1 MNSIRTYLL
10 LTLLSIITIVTF
22 LSALQG
28 YQSSFN
34 EVDKLFDQRLR
45 DLAEI
50 IVHANHDVEKRDER
64 LTIIKSGAFF
74 QIWSQ
79 DQILIA
85 RSENAPRSLLFDIPD
100 FSGFKEVNFEKYRW
114 RTFSLKDDLLQ
125 RWVVV
130 AERIDLRYSITDSI
144 VTAAIRPT
152 VFAVP
157 VIALV
162 IWLAIGIGLRPLKE
176 LASQF
181 NSKQSNDLTPI
192 DIKDTPEE
200 LTQLIN
206 TTNSLLNRLQEGFIR
221 EQRFSSDAAH
231 ELRTPISA
239 LKVQMHNLKNSQQ
252 LNDVDLQ
259 PLSDGIERMG
269 HVVEQILALYRN
281 TPDQAV
287 QKQVRIDLYSLA
299 QTIIAKEYDQ
309 IEIKSQKISLHGDS
323 PCWMTGDQFALETL
337 LHNLITNAIKYTPV
351 NGTIMVTVNLSQS
364 EVGLIVEDSGPGITV
379 EDHER
384 VFERFYRVAGD
395 RHASGTLG
403 CGLGLAIVKHIVVM
417 HNAKI
422 KLLNSKCMKGLKVV
436 INFPKPPV
444 DL

>member
-10 LTLLSIITIVTF
+10 LALLAIITIVTF

-28 YQSSFN
+28 YQSSIN
-34 EVDKLFDQRLR
+34 EVDELFDQRLR

-50 IVHANHDVEKRDER
+50 IVQANHDTEKREER
-64 LTIIKSGAFF
+64 LTLVKPEVFF
-74 QIWSQ
+74 QIWSAE
-79 DQILIA
+79 QILIA
-85 RSENAPRSLLFDIPD
+85 RSENAPRAQLFDMPE
-100 FSGFKEVNFEKYRW
+100 FSGFKEVNFSEHRW
-114 RTFSLKDDLLQ
+114 RTFSLKDDLLH
-125 RWVVV
+125 RWVVI
-130 AERIDLRYSITDSI
+130 AERIDLRYSIADSI

-157 VIALV
+157 VVALV

-176 LASQF
+176 LGSRL
-181 NSKQSNDLTPI
+181 NNKRSNDLTPI
-192 DIKDTPEE
+192 DIKNTPEE
-200 LTQLIN
+200 LTQLISA
-206 TTNSLLNRLQEGFIR
+206 TNSLLNRLQEGFIR

-239 LKVQMHNLKNSQQ
+239 LKVQMHNLKNNQQ
-252 LNDVDLQ
+252 QRDVDLQ
-259 PLSDGIERMG
+259 PFSDGIERMG

-287 QKQVRIDLYSLA
+287 QKQVRNDLYALA
-299 QTIIAKEYDQ
+299 QDIIANEYDQ
-309 IEIKSQKISLHGDS
+309 IEVKSQEISLHGDS
-323 PCWMTGDQFALETL
+323 PCWITGDQFALETL
-337 LHNLITNAIKYTPV
+337 LQNLLTNAIKYSPE
-351 NGTIMVTVNLSQS
+351 NGTIMMTVNNSHT
-364 EVGLIVEDSGPGITV
+364 EVELIVEDSGLGIMA

-395 RHASGTLG
+395 QHASGTLG

-422 KLLNSKCMKGLKVV
+422 KLSESECMGGLKVV
-436 INFPKPPV
+436 INFPKTIH
-444 DL
+444 